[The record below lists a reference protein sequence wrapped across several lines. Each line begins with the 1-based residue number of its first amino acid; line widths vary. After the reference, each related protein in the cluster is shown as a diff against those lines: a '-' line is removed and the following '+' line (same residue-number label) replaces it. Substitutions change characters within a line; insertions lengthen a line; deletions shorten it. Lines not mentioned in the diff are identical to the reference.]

1 MANFISLLRIFI
13 AFFAILFLFIPT
25 PWAGVSA
32 VILTIIAFAMDGLD
46 GYIAR
51 KFNETSDLGSVID
64 IMGDRIVEMSYWIAF
79 STLGW
84 IWIIFPL
91 VAVTR
96 AFVTDSLRSVA
107 LAQGYTAFGE
117 KSMQS
122 SKIGNFIC
130 ASKFMRISYAVAKV
144 LAFITIIAAHIPGY
158 EMYPIS
164 FTLEKIGLWLATIAI
179 VFCVVRGL
187 PVVVESKKIF
197 EKNNG

>member
-25 PWAGVSA
+25 TWAGVSA
-32 VILTIIAFAMDGLD
+32 IILTIIAFAMDGLD

-51 KFNETSDLGSVID
+51 KFNEASDLGSVLD

-84 IWIIFPL
+84 IWVIFPL
-91 VAVTR
+91 ICVTR
-96 AFVTDSLRSVA
+96 AFVTDSIRSVA

-122 SKIGNFIC
+122 SKIGTFIC

-144 LAFITIIAAHIPGY
+144 MAFIIIIAAHIPGY
-158 EMYPIS
+158 ESYPA
-164 FTLEKIGLWLATIAI
+164 TEVLETIGLWLASFALI
-179 VFCVVRGL
+179 FCVVRGL
-187 PVVVESKKIF
+187 PVVIESKKLF
-197 EKNNG
+197 ENK

>member
-25 PWAGVSA
+25 TWAGVSA
-32 VILTIIAFAMDGLD
+32 IILTIIAFAMDGLD

-51 KFNETSDLGSVID
+51 KFNEASDLGSVLD

-84 IWIIFPL
+84 IWVIFPL
-91 VAVTR
+91 ICVTR
-96 AFVTDSLRSVA
+96 AFVTDSIRSVA

-122 SKIGNFIC
+122 SKIGTFIC

-144 LAFITIIAAHIPGY
+144 MAFIIIIAAHIPGY
-158 EMYPIS
+158 EAYPA
-164 FTLEKIGLWLATIAI
+164 TEVLETIGLWLASFALI
-179 VFCVVRGL
+179 FCVVRGL
-187 PVVVESKKIF
+187 PVVIESKKLF
-197 EKNNG
+197 EKK

>member
-13 AFFAILFLFIPT
+13 AFFAILFLFIPLD
-25 PWAGVSA
+25 WAGVSA

-84 IWIIFPL
+84 VWIIFPL
-91 VAVTR
+91 ICVTR
-96 AFVTDSLRSVA
+96 AFVTDGIRSVA

-144 LAFITIIAAHIPGY
+144 AAFVIIIAAHIPGY
-158 EMYPIS
+158 ELYPAS
-164 FTLEKIGLWLATIAI
+164 LLLEKIGLWLAAIAI
-179 VFCVVRGL
+179 IFCVVRGL
-187 PVVVESKKIF
+187 PVVIESKKLF
-197 EKNNG
+197 EKK